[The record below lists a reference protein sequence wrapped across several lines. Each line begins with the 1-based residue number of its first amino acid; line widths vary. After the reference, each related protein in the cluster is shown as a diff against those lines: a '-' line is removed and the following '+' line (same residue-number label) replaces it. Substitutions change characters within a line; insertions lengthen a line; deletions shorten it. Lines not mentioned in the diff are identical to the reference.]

1 MKTPR
6 NLGEKLEEL
15 DGLKDKAFTI
25 LGIKMTP
32 ATIAAAIALLSTI
45 CGGLYGGF
53 LMYQKVEAVAGMDL
67 GAYQQQM
74 EVMDAKV
81 QEALDYARD
90 IKNGLKDDIIQLEK
104 QVDRAEDAVRT
115 NEEKVRTLIDDA
127 EKRFETR
134 RDQLRMSQDQD
145 MKELE
150 DRLNAKMQRALD
162 NPLAQ

>member
-25 LGIKMTP
+25 LGIEMTP
-32 ATIAAAIALLSTI
+32 ATIAATVALLSTI

-115 NEEKVRTLIDDA
+115 NEEKVRSLIDDA

-150 DRLNAKMQRALD
+150 DRLNSKMQRALD
-162 NPLAQ
+162 NPLAN

>member
-1 MKTPR
+1 MVIRR
-6 NLGEKLEEL
+6 NLGKKLEDI

-25 LGIKMTP
+25 LGLEMTP
-32 ATIAAAIALLSTI
+32 ATIAAAVALLSTI

-67 GAYQQQM
+67 GAYQQKM

-90 IKNGLKDDIIQLEK
+90 IKNGLKDDIISLEK

-115 NEEKVRTLIDDA
+115 NEEAVRTLIDDA

-150 DRLNAKMQRALD
+150 DRLNERLQRALD

>member
-1 MKTPR
+1 MREPR
-6 NLGEKLEEL
+6 DLGDTLDEI

-25 LGIKMTP
+25 LGMRMTP
-32 ATIAAAIALLSTI
+32 STIVAAVAFLSTI
-45 CGGLYGGF
+45 CGTLYGGF
-53 LMYQKVEAVAGMDL
+53 VMYQKVEAVAGMDL

-90 IKNGLKDDIIQLEK
+90 IKNGLKDDIMRLEK

-115 NEEKVRTLIDDA
+115 NEEKVRSLIDDA

-150 DRLNAKMQRALD
+150 DRLNSKVQRALD

>member
-1 MKTPR
+1 MTD
-6 NLGEKLEEL
+6 LGEKLEEL
-15 DGLKDKAFTI
+15 EGLKDKAVTV
-25 LGIKMTP
+25 LGLRVTP
-32 ATIAAAIALLSTI
+32 ATITVTVALLSTV
-45 CGGLYGGF
+45 CGTLYGGF
-53 LMYQKVEAVAGMDL
+53 VMYQKVEEVAGMDL

-74 EVMDAKV
+74 EIMDAKV

-90 IKNGLKDDIIQLEK
+90 IKNGLKDDIVRLEK
-104 QVDRAEDAVRT
+104 QVDRAEDAVRN
-115 NEEKVRTLIDDA
+115 NEEKVRNLIDDA

-150 DRLNAKMQRALD
+150 DRLNGKLQRALD

>member
-1 MKTPR
+1 MTD
-6 NLGEKLEEL
+6 LGEALEEVE
-15 DGLKDKAFTI
+15 GLKDKGVTV
-25 LGIKMTP
+25 LGLRMTP
-32 ATIAAAIALLSTI
+32 ATIAAAVALLSTV
-45 CGGLYGGF
+45 CGTLYGGF
-53 LMYQKVEAVAGMDL
+53 VMYQKVEEVAGMDL

-74 EVMDAKV
+74 EIMDAKV

-115 NEEKVRTLIDDA
+115 NEEKVRVLIDDA

-150 DRLNAKMQRALD
+150 DRLNGKLQRALD

>member
-1 MKTPR
+1 MTD
-6 NLGEKLEEL
+6 LGEKLEEIE
-15 DGLKDKAFTI
+15 GLKDKAVTV
-25 LGIKMTP
+25 LGLRVTP
-32 ATIAAAIALLSTI
+32 ATIAAAVALLSTV
-45 CGGLYGGF
+45 CGALYGAF
-53 LMYQKVEAVAGMDL
+53 VMYQKVEEVAGMDL

-74 EVMDAKV
+74 EIMDAKV

-115 NEEKVRTLIDDA
+115 NEEKVRALIDDA

-150 DRLNAKMQRALD
+150 DRLNGKLQRALD

>member
-1 MKTPR
+1 MTD
-6 NLGEKLEEL
+6 LGEKLEEIE
-15 DGLKDKAFTI
+15 GLKDKAVTV
-25 LGIKMTP
+25 LGLRVTP
-32 ATIAAAIALLSTI
+32 ATIAATVALLSTV
-45 CGGLYGGF
+45 CGTLYGGF
-53 LMYQKVEAVAGMDL
+53 LMYQKVEEVASMDL

-74 EVMDAKV
+74 EIMDAKV

-90 IKNGLKDDIIQLEK
+90 IKNGLKDDIIRLEK
-104 QVDRAEDAVRT
+104 QVDRAEDAVRN
-115 NEEKVRTLIDDA
+115 NEEKVRSLIDDA

-150 DRLNAKMQRALD
+150 DRLNGKLQRALD

>member
-1 MKTPR
+1 MTD
-6 NLGEKLEEL
+6 LGEKLEEIE
-15 DGLKDKAFTI
+15 GLKDKAVTV
-25 LGIKMTP
+25 LGLRVTP
-32 ATIAAAIALLSTI
+32 ATIAATVALLSTV
-45 CGGLYGGF
+45 CGALYGGF
-53 LMYQKVEAVAGMDL
+53 VMYQKVEEVAGMDL

-74 EVMDAKV
+74 EIMDAKV

-150 DRLNAKMQRALD
+150 DRLNGKLQRALD

>member
-1 MKTPR
+1 MVVRR
-6 NLGEKLEEL
+6 NLGKKLEDI

-25 LGIKMTP
+25 LGLEMTP
-32 ATIAAAIALLSTI
+32 ATIAAAVALLSTI

-67 GAYQQQM
+67 GAYQQKM

-90 IKNGLKDDIIQLEK
+90 IKNGLKDDIISLEK

-115 NEEKVRTLIDDA
+115 NEEAVRTLIDDA

-150 DRLNAKMQRALD
+150 DRMNSKLQRALD

>member
-1 MKTPR
+1 MVIRR
-6 NLGEKLEEL
+6 NLGKKLEDI

-25 LGIKMTP
+25 LGLEMTP
-32 ATIAAAIALLSTI
+32 ATIAAAVALLSTI

-67 GAYQQQM
+67 GAYQQKM

-90 IKNGLKDDIIQLEK
+90 IKNGLKDDIISLEK

-115 NEEKVRTLIDDA
+115 NEEAVRTLIDDA

-150 DRLNAKMQRALD
+150 DRLNERLQRALD
-162 NPLAQ
+162 NPLAK

>member
-1 MKTPR
+1 MTD
-6 NLGEKLEEL
+6 LGEALEEIE
-15 DGLKDKAFTI
+15 GLKDKGVTV
-25 LGIKMTP
+25 LGLRMTP
-32 ATIAAAIALLSTI
+32 ATIAAAVALLSTV
-45 CGGLYGGF
+45 CGTLYGGF
-53 LMYQKVEAVAGMDL
+53 VMYQKVEEVAGMDL

-74 EVMDAKV
+74 EIMDAKV

-115 NEEKVRTLIDDA
+115 NEEKVRILIDDA

-150 DRLNAKMQRALD
+150 DRLNGRLQRALD

>member
-1 MKTPR
+1 MVIRR
-6 NLGEKLEEL
+6 NLGKKLEDI
-15 DGLKDKAFTI
+15 DGLKDKDFTI
-25 LGIKMTP
+25 LGLEMTP
-32 ATIAAAIALLSTI
+32 ATIAAAVALLSTI

-67 GAYQQQM
+67 GAYQQKM

-90 IKNGLKDDIIQLEK
+90 IKNGLKDDIISLEK

-115 NEEKVRTLIDDA
+115 NEEAVRTLIDDA

-150 DRLNAKMQRALD
+150 DRLNERLQRALD

>member
-1 MKTPR
+1 MTD
-6 NLGEKLEEL
+6 LGEKLEEL
-15 DGLKDKAFTI
+15 EGLKDKAVTV
-25 LGIKMTP
+25 LGLRVTP
-32 ATIAAAIALLSTI
+32 ATIAATVALLSTV
-45 CGGLYGGF
+45 CGTLYGGF
-53 LMYQKVEAVAGMDL
+53 VMYQKVEEVAGMDL

-74 EVMDAKV
+74 EIMDAKV

-104 QVDRAEDAVRT
+104 QVDRAEDAVRN

-150 DRLNAKMQRALD
+150 DRLNGKLQRALD

>member
-1 MKTPR
+1 MTEQR
-6 NLGEKLEEL
+6 DLGETLDEI
-15 DGLKDKAFTI
+15 DGLKDKDFTV
-25 LGIKMTP
+25 LGLRMTP
-32 ATIAAAIALLSTI
+32 ATIAATVALLSTI
-45 CGGLYGGF
+45 CGSLYGGF

-74 EVMDAKV
+74 EIMDAKV

-150 DRLNAKMQRALD
+150 DRLNGKLQRALD

>member
-1 MKTPR
+1 MTEQHD
-6 NLGEKLEEL
+6 LGEALDEI
-15 DGLKDKAFTI
+15 DGLKDKAFTF
-25 LGIKMTP
+25 LGLRMTP
-32 ATIAAAIALLSTI
+32 ATIAATVALLSTV
-45 CGGLYGGF
+45 CGTLYGGF
-53 LMYQKVEAVAGMDL
+53 VMYQKVEEVASMDL

-74 EVMDAKV
+74 EIMDAKV

-115 NEEKVRTLIDDA
+115 NEEKVRSLIDDA

-150 DRLNAKMQRALD
+150 DRLNGKLQRALD